1 MDKQFYISRAE
12 AYLKGIEKIKE
23 EINKCESEEKRME
36 LAVKFADD
44 LAILERA
51 YNEARAM
58 YDPSFKK

>member
-1 MDKQFYISRAE
+1 MTKQDYINRAE
-12 AYLKGIEKIKE
+12 DCLKGIECIKQA
-23 EINKCESEEKRME
+23 INKANTQEEKE
-36 LAVKFADD
+36 KLAVKFADD